1 VTPSETRAIVS
12 LSLLAAFVDGEKH
25 ERERAEIKR
34 IAEGLSQADGVQLP
48 TLYQDV
54 LMKRVSLASVAGEL
68 KSPEARQLA
77 YEMAV
82 CVCDADGAQ
91 TPAERKFLEQ
101 LRSAIGLD
109 AVSAANFARDAE
121 ALAEPALAGATPASD
136 AEVDSTILGTAVL
149 CAALEQLPQ
158 RLATMAIVP
167 LQMRMVYKIGAKYGF
182 ALDRGHIVDLLSAA
196 GVGMASQMVDNF
208 ARGLVKKVAGRFIG
222 SFLSGLAGRAT
233 SSAVAFGTTYA
244 LGHLAKRYYSGGRK
258 LTADQLRDTFQSLVA
273 EARGIESR
281 HAGAI
286 TDRARSLN
294 VADLAGLVRGA

>member
-1 VTPSETRAIVS
+1 MKDSEKKAVLGVCVMAAFADGAKVEAERGEIRRIADG
-12 LSLLAAFVDGEKH
+12 LAGEDANLAAG
-25 ERERAEIKR
+25 A
-34 IAEGLSQADGVQLP
+34 
-48 TLYQDV
+48 QDV
-54 LMKRVSLASVAGEL
+54 LLGRASLAQLAREL
-68 KSPEARQLA
+68 ESAEARNLA

>member
-1 VTPSETRAIVS
+1 MKDSEKKAVLGVCVMAAFADGAKVEAERGEIRRIADG
-12 LSLLAAFVDGEKH
+12 LAGEDANLAAG
-25 ERERAEIKR
+25 A
-34 IAEGLSQADGVQLP
+34 
-48 TLYQDV
+48 QDV
-54 LMKRVSLASVAGEL
+54 LLGRASLAQLAREL
-68 KSPEARQLA
+68 ESAEARNLA

-109 AVSAANFARDAE
+109 AVSAANFTRDAE

-136 AEVDSTILGTAVL
+136 AEVDSTILGNAVL